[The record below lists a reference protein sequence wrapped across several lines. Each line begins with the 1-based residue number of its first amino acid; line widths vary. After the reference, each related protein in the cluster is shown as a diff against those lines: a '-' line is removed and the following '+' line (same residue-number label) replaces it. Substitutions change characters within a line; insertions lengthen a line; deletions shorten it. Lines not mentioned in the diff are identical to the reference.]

1 MTNLQN
7 RRILLAISSLMIV
20 LGANLFSYSASAQ
33 NLIIPN
39 TFASGTPA
47 VAAEVNENF
56 DAIAAAVNGQAEAS
70 PLTLRVDTDGF
81 ATFDQ
86 TDNGVF
92 VGGAAFYVSGVI
104 CAELDLLNASCTPI
118 GKFHCWGWL
127 IGPDQAATVVSQE
140 YHLFGRGKIQVQ
152 GVEDGGPRAVTGG
165 TGDFKNVEG
174 EATGFDFSDFVID
187 GEFTATFDLELDDD
201 DDSDSDSDSD

>member
-20 LGANLFSYSASAQ
+20 LGANLFSYGASAQ
-33 NLIIPN
+33 DLTIPN

-92 VGGAAFYVSGVI
+92 EGGAAFYVSGVI

-118 GKFHCWGWL
+118 GEFHCWGWL
-127 IGPDQAATVVSQE
+127 VGPAQAVALVSQE
-140 YHLFGRGKIQVQ
+140 YHIFNRGKIQVQ
-152 GVEDGGPRAVTGG
+152 GIEDDGPRAIVGG
-165 TGDFKNVEG
+165 TGEFRNVRG
-174 EATGFDFSDFVID
+174 EATGFDFSQLGAT
-187 GEFTATFDLELDDD
+187 GEFIATFELIGR
-201 DDSDSDSDSD
+201 